1 MKPLFRW
8 TGGKRQ
14 LRDRILQEI
23 KRAPPAHFVEPFVG
37 AGAVGLAVAAQLPEA
52 QLTFND
58 ANQALM
64 GLWHCL
70 IHNPRQ
76 LQLAT
81 RWFEQQYKHL
91 KIDYLQAR
99 EQYNQQVLAL
109 QAAGTGFWFDT
120 TMAAFMLYMIAHSY
134 NGLWRVNQRGEFN
147 TPFGG
152 EQQAHFRYPTEAA
165 MLEASQLLRGRV
177 TLHAEDFEEV
187 ITGLGA
193 STHAIVDQQIL
204 VYADPP
210 YMGGFDQY
218 TASGF
223 TDEDQRRLAKA
234 LENVAARGARVIASN
249 ADDPLIHEIYD
260 WARVEPLLETRR
272 VAAKPSKRTHA
283 PCVLIQYP

>member
-14 LRDRILQEI
+14 LRDRILEEI
-23 KRAPPAHFVEPFVG
+23 RRDPPDHFVEPFVG
-37 AGAVGLAVAAQLPEA
+37 AGAVGLAVAKLLPQV

-64 GLWHCL
+64 GLWQSL
-70 IHNPRQ
+70 IYNPRQ
-76 LQLAT
+76 LHLAT
-81 RWFEQQYKHL
+81 QWLEQQYRHTND
-91 KIDYLQAR
+91 DYLRAR
-99 EQYNQQVLAL
+99 EEYNAQAL
-109 QAAGTGFWFDT
+109 SHQAAGSFWFDT
-120 TMAAFMLYMIAHSY
+120 SMAAFMLYMIAHSY
-134 NGLWRVNQRGEFN
+134 NGLWRVNQSGEFN

-152 EQQAHFRYPTEAA
+152 VQQAHFRYPTEESL
-165 MLEASQLLRGRV
+165 LEASQLLRGRI
-177 TLHAEDFEEV
+177 TLQAEDFEEA
-187 ITGLGA
+187 ITSLGGYIHSIA
-193 STHAIVDQQIL
+193 DQKIL

-218 TASGF
+218 TAGGF
-223 TDEDQRRLAKA
+223 TDDDQRRVARA
-234 LENVAARGARVIASN
+234 LENVASRGARVIASN

-272 VAAKPSKRTHA
+272 VAAKPSKRTKA